1 VRLVPSALQHDIFKS
16 CQPQVPTL
24 GRIDQGLGMPEQRSR
39 GTHQGPVDI
48 VDPIAIHAM
57 LFFSW
62 TARNQPSRS
71 W

>member
-1 VRLVPSALQHDIFKS
+1 M
-16 CQPQVPTL
+16 L

-39 GTHQGPVDI
+39 GAHQGPVDI

-57 LFFSW
+57 PFFPW
-62 TARNQPSRS
+62 TARNQPSRL